1 MMTAPKLLAI
11 ILVALYLQF
20 YHTKVLLVQTH
31 DGSDNAP
38 KESIK
43 SRVPSQIKTK
53 TSKLKTKSGQHRI
66 QNKALGLPADL
77 LPGPD
82 EKPDCPKWKEE
93 HGCKGS
99 LMRNLCKKT
108 CGMCGE
114 VREPDHGCEIEC
126 CPEKATEE
134 PDQYIAVDPEP
145 EPFPYEPAGPDAS
158 YEPDT
163 YEPEPEPDH
172 D

>member
-11 ILVALYLQF
+11 IIVALYLQS

-31 DGSDNAP
+31 DGSDNAS

-82 EKPDCPKWKEE
+82 EKP
-93 HGCKGS
+93 G
-99 LMRNLCKKT
+99 RQ
-108 CGMCGE
+108 
-114 VREPDHGCEIEC
+114 I
-126 CPEKATEE
+126 
-134 PDQYIAVDPEP
+134 I
-145 EPFPYEPAGPDAS
+145 
-158 YEPDT
+158 
-163 YEPEPEPDH
+163 
-172 D
+172 

>member
-1 MMTAPKLLAI
+1 MMIAPKMLAI
-11 ILVALYLQF
+11 IAVALHLQS

-53 TSKLKTKSGQHRI
+53 TSKLKTKTGQHRI

-82 EKPDCPKWKEE
+82 EK
-93 HGCKGS
+93 
-99 LMRNLCKKT
+99 
-108 CGMCGE
+108 
-114 VREPDHGCEIEC
+114 
-126 CPEKATEE
+126 
-134 PDQYIAVDPEP
+134 
-145 EPFPYEPAGPDAS
+145 AGGQII
-158 YEPDT
+158 
-163 YEPEPEPDH
+163 
-172 D
+172 

>member
-1 MMTAPKLLAI
+1 MSPLGNYWSTFLFIFSLSEQTQLSFTPKYYYIYCLLTNVLHFLHCSSIVVLSMMTAPKLLAI

-82 EKPDCPKWKEE
+82 EKP
-93 HGCKGS
+93 G
-99 LMRNLCKKT
+99 RQ
-108 CGMCGE
+108 
-114 VREPDHGCEIEC
+114 I
-126 CPEKATEE
+126 
-134 PDQYIAVDPEP
+134 I
-145 EPFPYEPAGPDAS
+145 
-158 YEPDT
+158 
-163 YEPEPEPDH
+163 
-172 D
+172 